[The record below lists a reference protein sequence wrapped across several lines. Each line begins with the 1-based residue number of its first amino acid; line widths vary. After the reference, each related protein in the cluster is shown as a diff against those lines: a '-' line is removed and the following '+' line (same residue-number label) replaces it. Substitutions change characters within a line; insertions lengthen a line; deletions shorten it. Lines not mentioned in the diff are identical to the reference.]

1 MAEAA
6 IKEWD
11 EPESSPVEADAG
23 RDDVAGAP
31 AAAGAEPPSPTE
43 RDELSDLLD
52 ASDRSVNGAAA
63 AGDTDDL
70 SDLLAPFN
78 AEQDAAD
85 RAAEEQQRTLAWQA
99 EQQRIADE
107 SAQSAMEIAQRDR
120 MLAEREQM
128 IGQLE
133 QVLAAQQ
140 ARELQARSLEEF
152 NRICSMEQ
160 SLLSDVPGVDD
171 DYFETQL
178 RAAATRDPQLVQAFD
193 TKFYTPPGPV
203 ERSRIAAGIQAW
215 GENQARL
222 ALSLTD
228 PRARQMAEKAIHS
241 QMEQMWTAALPD
253 PQALKAWG
261 NSY

>member
-23 RDDVAGAP
+23 RDDVADAP
-31 AAAGAEPPSPTE
+31 VEAGAEPPSSTE

-52 ASDRSVNGAAA
+52 TYDRSVNGAAA

-140 ARELQARSLEEF
+140 ARELQARADSGRF
-152 NRICSMEQ
+152 H
-160 SLLSDVPGVDD
+160 
-171 DYFETQL
+171 
-178 RAAATRDPQLVQAFD
+178 A
-193 TKFYTPPGPV
+193 
-203 ERSRIAAGIQAW
+203 
-215 GENQARL
+215 
-222 ALSLTD
+222 
-228 PRARQMAEKAIHS
+228 
-241 QMEQMWTAALPD
+241 
-253 PQALKAWG
+253 
-261 NSY
+261 